1 MRISLRVCRRFA
13 GASSGDRAALV
24 QRRAVGYGSVFTSN
38 EQLMQISDPSPL
50 PPRKAVVKSP
60 HGVVAAQSRVA
71 AAAGA
76 GVLAAGGNAVDAAVA
91 AGFAAGVV
99 EPWMNGLGGGGF
111 MVVAK
116 ADGSPPE
123 VVDFSMVAP
132 AALDPADYPLAG
144 GTAQALFAWPAVKE
158 DRNLKGYRSI
168 AVPGQVEGM
177 RLALERFGSIGWRQV
192 LEPAIALA
200 ERGLPLDWY
209 TTLSITVAAR
219 ELAEFPATGATYLP
233 GGLPPVPPAEGAGY
247 LPLGNLARTLRR
259 LAEVGARDFYEGE
272 LAAALVRD
280 LERGGS
286 RLSAADLRDYRARIV
301 PALNIAYRDASVAA
315 VPGLSGGPTLADVLG
330 QLTASLRDT
339 KLAAGPSATAYAAYA
354 AAFERAYAARLE
366 RLGEGAPAPSCTT
379 HLSVVDR
386 HGNMVALTQT
396 LLSRFGSKV
405 VLPETGILMNNGIL
419 WFDPLPGRPNSIAPG
434 RRPLANMCPVIVR
447 RDGVPW
453 FALGA
458 SGGRRIMPAVAQVLS
473 FLVDYGMT
481 LEEAFHQPRLDVSGE
496 GRAIL
501 DIRLPAAV
509 ESAVAA
515 LMPVLREPASVYPVQ
530 FACPSAA
537 LRDPATG
544 LHHGMGEIASPWAGA
559 IAEST

>member
-1 MRISLRVCRRFA
+1 
-13 GASSGDRAALV
+13 
-24 QRRAVGYGSVFTSN
+24 
-38 EQLMQISDPSPL
+38 
-50 PPRKAVVKSP
+50 
-60 HGVVAAQSRVA
+60 VVAAQSRLA
-71 AAAGA
+71 AAVGA
-76 GVLAAGGNAVDAAVA
+76 RVLAAGGNAVDAAVA
-91 AGFAAGVV
+91 TGFATGVV

-111 MVVAK
+111 MVVAN
-116 ADGSPPE
+116 ADGSPPQ
-123 VVDFSMVAP
+123 VVDFSMVSP

-158 DRNLKGYRSI
+158 DRNLKGYHSI

-177 RLALERFGSIGWRQV
+177 RLALEQFGTMSWRRV
-192 LEPAIALA
+192 LEPAIEWA

-209 TTLSITVAAR
+209 STLSIAVGAR
-219 ELAEFPATGATYLP
+219 ELVEFPTTRTIYLP
-233 GGLPPVPPAEGAGY
+233 GGLPPVPPVEGADY

-259 LAEVGARDFYEGE
+259 LAEAGARDFYEGDV
-272 LAAALVRD
+272 AAALLRD
-280 LERGGS
+280 LAKGGS
-286 RLSAADLRDYRARIV
+286 RLSAADLRSYRATIG
-301 PALNIAYRDASVAA
+301 PALDISYRGVAVAA

-330 QLTASLRDT
+330 RLMTSLRDT
-339 KLAAGPSATAYAAYA
+339 KLAAGPSAAAYAAYA
-354 AAFERAYAARLE
+354 DAFAQAYAARLE
-366 RLGEGAPAPSCTT
+366 RLGGGAPAPSCTT

-419 WFDPLPGRPNSIAPG
+419 WFDPQPGRPNSIAPG
-434 RRPLANMCPVIVR
+434 RRPLANMCPAVVR
-447 RDGVPW
+447 RDGAPW

-481 LEEAFHQPRLDVSGE
+481 LDEAFHQPRLDVSGE

-501 DIRLPAAV
+501 DDRLPAEV
-509 ESAVAA
+509 ERAVAA
-515 LMPVLREPASVYPVQ
+515 LMPVLREPTSVYPVQ
-530 FACPSAA
+530 FACPSAV

-559 IAEST
+559 VAETG

>member
-1 MRISLRVCRRFA
+1 MPISQPA
-13 GASSGDRAALV
+13 
-24 QRRAVGYGSVFTSN
+24 
-38 EQLMQISDPSPL
+38 PL

-60 HGVVAAQSRVA
+60 HGVVAAQSRLA
-71 AAAGA
+71 AAVGA

-91 AGFAAGVV
+91 TGFATGVV

-111 MVVAK
+111 MVVAE
-116 ADGSPPE
+116 ADGSPPQ
-123 VVDFSMVAP
+123 VVDFSMIAP

-158 DRNLKGYRSI
+158 DRNLKGYHSI
-168 AVPGQVEGM
+168 AVPGQIDGM
-177 RLALERFGSIGWRQV
+177 RLALERFGTIGWRQA

-209 TTLSITVAAR
+209 TTLSTTVAAR
-219 ELAEFPATGATYLP
+219 ELAEFPATRTIYLP
-233 GGLPPVPPAEGAGY
+233 GGLPPVPPVEGAGY

-259 LAEVGARDFYEGE
+259 LAEAGARDFYEGDV
-272 LAAALVRD
+272 AAAVLRD
-280 LERGGS
+280 LEKSGS
-286 RLSAADLRDYRARIV
+286 RLSAADLRTYRATIL
-301 PALNIAYRDASVAA
+301 PALEISYRGVDVAA

-330 QLTASLRDT
+330 RLATSLCDT
-339 KLAAGPSATAYAAYA
+339 KLAAGSSAATYAAYA
-354 AAFERAYAARLE
+354 DAFGRAYATRLE
-366 RLGEGAPAPSCTT
+366 RLGEGAPVPSCTT

-386 HGNMVALTQT
+386 RGNMAALTQT

-419 WFDPLPGRPNSIAPG
+419 WFDPRPGRPNSIAPG

-447 RDGVPW
+447 RDGAPW
-453 FALGA
+453 LALGA

-496 GRAIL
+496 GRAVL
-501 DIRLPAAV
+501 DARLPAEV
-509 ESAVAA
+509 ERAVAA
-515 LMPVLREPASVYPVQ
+515 LMPVVREPVSIYPVQ
-530 FACPSAA
+530 FACPSAV

-544 LHHGMGEIASPWAGA
+544 LHYGMGEIASPWAGA
-559 IAEST
+559 VAETG

>member
-1 MRISLRVCRRFA
+1 MEDSPEVLMPI
-13 GASSGDRAALV
+13 AAP
-24 QRRAVGYGSVFTSN
+24 A
-38 EQLMQISDPSPL
+38 PL

-60 HGVVAAQSRVA
+60 HGVVAAQSRLA

-76 GVLAAGGNAVDAAVA
+76 SLLAAGGNAVDAAVA
-91 AGFAAGVV
+91 TGFAAGVV

-116 ADGSPPE
+116 ADGSPPQ
-123 VVDFSMVAP
+123 VVDFAMVAP
-132 AALDPADYPLAG
+132 AALDPADYPLAN
-144 GTAQALFAWPAVKE
+144 GTAQALFGWPAVTE
-158 DRNLKGYRSI
+158 DRNLKGYPSI
-168 AVPGQVEGM
+168 AIPGQVEGM
-177 RLALERFGSIGWRQV
+177 RVALERFGSVSWRQA
-192 LEPAIALA
+192 LSPAIELA

-209 TTLSITVAAR
+209 TTLSIAVEAP
-219 ELAEFPATGATYLP
+219 ELAEFPAARAVYLP
-233 GGLPPVPPAEGAGY
+233 GGLPPVPPEEGAGH

-259 LAEVGARDFYEGE
+259 LAEAGARDFYEGE
-272 LAAALVRD
+272 VATAMLRD
-280 LERGGS
+280 LGKGGS
-286 RLSAADLRDYRARIV
+286 RLSAADLCNYRATIV
-301 PALNIAYRDASVAA
+301 PALDIGYRGVSVAA

-330 QLTASLRDT
+330 RLGRSLQDT
-339 KLAAGPSATAYAAYA
+339 KLAAGPSAAAYAAYA
-354 AAFERAYAARLE
+354 DAFAQAYAARLE

-386 HGNMVALTQT
+386 QGTMVALTQT

-405 VLPETGILMNNGIL
+405 VLPETGVLMNNGIL
-419 WFDPLPGRPNSIAPG
+419 WFDPRPGRPNSIAPG
-434 RRPLANMCPVIVR
+434 RRPLANMCPVVVR
-447 RDGVPW
+447 RDAAPW

-501 DIRLPAAV
+501 DVRLPAEV

-515 LMPVLREPASVYPVQ
+515 RMPVLREPTSVYPAQ
-530 FACPSAA
+530 FACPSAV
-537 LRDPATG
+537 LRHPATG
-544 LHHGMGEIASPWAGA
+544 LQHGMSEIASPWAGA
-559 IAEST
+559 VAETG

>member
-1 MRISLRVCRRFA
+1 
-13 GASSGDRAALV
+13 
-24 QRRAVGYGSVFTSN
+24 
-38 EQLMQISDPSPL
+38 MQIPGPAPL

-60 HGVVAAQSRVA
+60 YGIVAAQSLLA
-71 AAAGA
+71 AAVGA
-76 GVLAAGGNAVDAAVA
+76 RILAAGGNAVDAAVA
-91 AGFAAGVV
+91 TGFAAGVV

-123 VVDFSMVAP
+123 VVDFAMIAS

-144 GTAQALFAWPAVKE
+144 GTTQALFSWPTVKE
-158 DRNLKGYRSI
+158 DRNLKGYHSI
-168 AVPGQVEGM
+168 TVPGQVDGM
-177 RLALERFGSIGWRQV
+177 RLALERFGSIGWRQA

-209 TTLSITVAAR
+209 TTLSITVAAGG
-219 ELAEFPATGATYLP
+219 LAEFAAARAIYLP
-233 GGLPPVPPAEGAGY
+233 GGLPPVPPDEGAGH
-247 LPLGNLARTLRR
+247 LSLGNLAPTLRR
-259 LAEVGARDFYEGE
+259 LAEAGGRDFYEGKV
-272 LAAALVRD
+272 AAALVRD

-286 RLSAADLRDYRARIV
+286 RLSAADLRNYRARIV
-301 PALNIAYRDASVAA
+301 PALDIGYRGVSVAA
-315 VPGLSGGPTLADVLG
+315 VPGLSGGPTLADVLER
-330 QLTASLRDT
+330 LTAPLRDL
-339 KLAAGPSATAYAAYA
+339 KLAAGPGPAAYAAYA
-354 AAFERAYAARLE
+354 DAFARGYATRLE
-366 RLGEGAPAPSCTT
+366 RLGEGGPAPSCTT

-447 RDGVPW
+447 RDRAPW

-501 DIRLPAAV
+501 DVRLSADV
-509 ESAVAA
+509 ERAVAA
-515 LMPVLREPASVYPVQ
+515 LMPVTREPTSVYPAQ
-530 FACPSAA
+530 FACPSAV
-537 LRDPATG
+537 LCDPVTG
-544 LHHGMGEIASPWAGA
+544 LHHGMSEIASPWAGA
-559 IAEST
+559 VAESG

>member
-1 MRISLRVCRRFA
+1 MRIPEPA
-13 GASSGDRAALV
+13 
-24 QRRAVGYGSVFTSN
+24 
-38 EQLMQISDPSPL
+38 PL
-50 PPRKAVVKSP
+50 PPRKSAVISP
-60 HGVVAAQSRVA
+60 RGVVAAQSRLA

-76 GVLAAGGNAVDAAVA
+76 SVLAAGGNAVDAAVA
-91 AGFAAGVV
+91 TGFATGVV

-116 ADGSPPE
+116 ADGSPPQ
-123 VVDFSMVAP
+123 VVDFAMVAP

-144 GTAQALFAWPAVKE
+144 ATAQALFSWPSVKE
-158 DRNLKGYRSI
+158 DRNLKGYHSI
-168 AVPGQVEGM
+168 AVPGQVDGM
-177 RLALERFGSIGWRQV
+177 RLALERFGSIGWRQA

-209 TTLSITVAAR
+209 ATLSITVAAR
-219 ELAEFPATGATYLP
+219 ELSEFATARMVYLP
-233 GGLPPVPPAEGAGY
+233 DGLPPVPPVEGAGH
-247 LPLGNLARTLRR
+247 LPLGSLARTLRR
-259 LAEVGARDFYEGE
+259 LAEAGARDFYEGE
-272 LAAALVRD
+272 VAAALLRD
-280 LERGGS
+280 LEKGGS
-286 RLSAADLRDYRARIV
+286 RISATDLRGYRASVV
-301 PALNIAYRDASVAA
+301 PALDVAYRGFGVAA

-330 QLTASLRDT
+330 RLTASLHDT
-339 KLAAGPSATAYAAYA
+339 KLAAGPSPAAYAAYA
-354 AAFERAYAARLE
+354 EAFAAAYATRLE
-366 RLGEGAPAPSCTT
+366 RLGEAAPAPTCTT

-386 HGNMVALTQT
+386 HGNMTALTQT

-419 WFDPLPGRPNSIAPG
+419 WFDPRPGRPNSIAPG

-447 RDGVPW
+447 RDGTPW

-473 FLVDYGMT
+473 LLVDYGMT

-501 DIRLPAAV
+501 DERLPAEV
-509 ESAVAA
+509 ERAVAA
-515 LMPVLREPASVYPVQ
+515 LMPVLREPTSVYPVQ
-530 FACPSAA
+530 FACPSAV

-559 IAEST
+559 IAETG

>member
-1 MRISLRVCRRFA
+1 MPIL
-13 GASSGDRAALV
+13 
-24 QRRAVGYGSVFTSN
+24 QP
-38 EQLMQISDPSPL
+38 EPL

-60 HGVVAAQSRVA
+60 YGVVAAQSRLA
-71 AAAGA
+71 AAVGT
-76 GVLAAGGNAVDAAVA
+76 GILAAGGNAVDAAVA

-123 VVDFSMVAP
+123 VVDFSMIAP

-144 GTAQALFAWPAVKE
+144 GTTQALFAWPTVKE
-158 DRNLKGYRSI
+158 DRNLKGYHSI

-177 RLALERFGSIGWRQV
+177 RLALERFGSIGWRQA

-209 TTLSITVAAR
+209 TTLSINVAAR
-219 ELAEFPATGATYLP
+219 ELAEFPAAGAVYLP
-233 GGLPPVPPAEGAGY
+233 GGLPPVPPVEGAGY
-247 LPLGNLARTLRR
+247 LPLGHLARTLRR
-259 LAEVGARDFYEGE
+259 LAEAGARDFYEGGV
-272 LAAALVRD
+272 AVALIRD

-286 RLSAADLRDYRARIV
+286 RLSAADLRGYHARIV
-301 PALNIAYRDASVAA
+301 PALEIAYRGVNVAA
-315 VPGLSGGPTLADVLG
+315 VPGLSGGPTLADVIG

-339 KLAAGPSATAYAAYA
+339 QLAAGPGAAAYVAYAK
-354 AAFERAYAARLE
+354 AFARAYAARLE
-366 RLGEGAPAPSCTT
+366 SLGEGAAAPSCTT

-405 VLPETGILMNNGIL
+405 MLPETGVLMNNGIL

-447 RDGVPW
+447 RDRAPW

-458 SGGRRIMPAVAQVLS
+458 SGGRRIMPAVAQILS

-501 DIRLPAAV
+501 DVRLPAEV
-509 ESAVAA
+509 GRAVAA

-530 FACPSAA
+530 FACPSAV

-544 LHHGMGEIASPWAGA
+544 LQHGMGEIASPWAGA
-559 IAEST
+559 VAEPG

>member
-1 MRISLRVCRRFA
+1 
-13 GASSGDRAALV
+13 
-24 QRRAVGYGSVFTSN
+24 
-38 EQLMQISDPSPL
+38 MQIPDPAPL

-60 HGVVAAQSRVA
+60 HGIVAAQSRLA
-71 AAAGA
+71 AAVGA

-91 AGFAAGVV
+91 TGFAAGVV
-99 EPWMNGLGGGGF
+99 EPWMNGFGGGGF

-123 VVDFSMVAP
+123 VVDFSMIAP
-132 AALDPADYPLAG
+132 AALDPGDYPLAG
-144 GTAQALFAWPAVKE
+144 GMAQALFAWPAVKD
-158 DRNLKGYRSI
+158 DRNLKGYHSI

-177 RLALERFGSIGWRQV
+177 RLALERFGSIGWRQA

-209 TTLSITVAAR
+209 ATLSITVAAR
-219 ELAEFPATGATYLP
+219 ELTEFPATRTVYLP
-233 GGLPPVPPAEGAGY
+233 GGLPPLPPAEGVGH
-247 LPLGNLARTLRR
+247 LPLGNLGRTLRR
-259 LAEVGARDFYEGE
+259 LAEAGGRDFYEGE
-272 LAAALVRD
+272 VAAALLRD
-280 LERGGS
+280 LEKGGS
-286 RLSAADLRDYRARIV
+286 RLSAADLRNYRATIG
-301 PALNIAYRDASVAA
+301 PALDIAYRGINVAA
-315 VPGLSGGPTLADVLG
+315 VPGLSAGPTLADVLRR
-330 QLTASLRDT
+330 LTASLRNT
-339 KLAAGPSATAYAAYA
+339 KLTAGPSPASYAGYA
-354 AAFERAYAARLE
+354 EAFAQAYAARLE
-366 RLGEGAPAPSCTT
+366 RLGAGAPAPSCTT

-386 HGNMVALTQT
+386 HGNMAALTQT

-419 WFDPLPGRPNSIAPG
+419 WFDPRPGRPNSIAPG

-447 RDGVPW
+447 RDGAPW

-496 GRAIL
+496 DRAVL
-501 DIRLPAAV
+501 DVRMPADV
-509 ESAVAA
+509 ERAVAV
-515 LMPVLREPASVYPVQ
+515 LMPVTREPTSVYPVQ
-530 FACPSAA
+530 FACPSAV

-544 LHHGMGEIASPWAGA
+544 LHYGMGEIASPWAGA
-559 IAEST
+559 VAETG

>member
-1 MRISLRVCRRFA
+1 
-13 GASSGDRAALV
+13 
-24 QRRAVGYGSVFTSN
+24 
-38 EQLMQISDPSPL
+38 
-50 PPRKAVVKSP
+50 
-60 HGVVAAQSRVA
+60 
-71 AAAGA
+71 
-76 GVLAAGGNAVDAAVA
+76 
-91 AGFAAGVV
+91 
-99 EPWMNGLGGGGF
+99 
-111 MVVAK
+111 MVVAN
-116 ADGSPPE
+116 ADGSPPH
-123 VVDFSMVAP
+123 VVDFSMIAP

-158 DRNLKGYRSI
+158 DRNLKGYHSI

-177 RLALERFGSIGWRQV
+177 RLALERFGSIGWRQA
-192 LEPAIALA
+192 LEPAVALA

-209 TTLSITVAAR
+209 TTLNVTVAAR
-219 ELAEFPATGATYLP
+219 ELAEFPATRAIYLP
-233 GGLPPVPPAEGAGY
+233 GGLPPVPPVEGAGY
-247 LPLGNLARTLRR
+247 LPLGNLPRTLRR

-272 LAAALVRD
+272 VAAALLRD
-280 LERGGS
+280 LKSGGS
-286 RLSAADLRDYRARIV
+286 RLSAADLCGYRAAIV
-301 PALNIAYRDASVAA
+301 PALDIAYRGVNVAA

-330 QLTASLRDT
+330 RLTASLRDS
-339 KLAAGPSATAYAAYA
+339 KLAAGPSTTAYAAYA
-354 AAFERAYAARLE
+354 EAFERSYAARLE

-386 HGNMVALTQT
+386 RGNMVALTQT

-419 WFDPLPGRPNSIAPG
+419 WFDPRPGRPNSIAPG

-447 RDGVPW
+447 RDGAPW

-496 GRAIL
+496 GRAVL
-501 DIRLPAAV
+501 DDRLPGEV
-509 ESAVAA
+509 CHAVAA
-515 LMPVLREPASVYPVQ
+515 LMPVMREPVSVYPVQ
-530 FACPSAA
+530 FACPSAV

-559 IAEST
+559 SAETS

>member
-1 MRISLRVCRRFA
+1 
-13 GASSGDRAALV
+13 
-24 QRRAVGYGSVFTSN
+24 
-38 EQLMQISDPSPL
+38 MQTSDPSPL

-76 GVLAAGGNAVDAAVA
+76 AVLAGGGNAVDAAVA

-116 ADGSPPE
+116 ADGSSPE

-158 DRNLKGYRSI
+158 DRNLKGYHSI
-168 AVPGQVEGM
+168 AVPGQVDGM
-177 RLALERFGSIGWRQV
+177 RLALERFGSIGWPQA
-192 LEPAIALA
+192 LEPAITLA

-209 TTLSITVAAR
+209 TTLSITVAAG
-219 ELAEFPATGATYLP
+219 ELAEFPPTGATYLP
-233 GGLPPVPPAEGAGY
+233 DGLPPVPPAEGAGY

-259 LAEVGARDFYEGE
+259 LAEAGARDFYEGD
-272 LAAALVRD
+272 LAAALIRD

-286 RLSAADLRDYRARIV
+286 RLSASDLRDYRARIV
-301 PALNIAYRDASVAA
+301 PALDIAYRDASVAA

-339 KLAAGPSATAYAAYA
+339 RLAAGPSAAAYAAYA

-366 RLGEGAPAPSCTT
+366 RLGAGAPAPSCTT

-386 HGNMVALTQT
+386 QGNMVALTQT

-405 VLPETGILMNNGIL
+405 MLPETGILMNYGIL
-419 WFDPLPGRPNSIAPG
+419 WFDPLPGRPNSMAPG

-447 RDGVPW
+447 RDGAPW

-501 DIRLPAAV
+501 DVRLPAEV
-509 ESAVAA
+509 ERAVAA
-515 LMPVLREPASVYPVQ
+515 LMPVLREPTSVYPAQ
-530 FACPSAA
+530 FACPSAV

>member
-1 MRISLRVCRRFA
+1 
-13 GASSGDRAALV
+13 
-24 QRRAVGYGSVFTSN
+24 
-38 EQLMQISDPSPL
+38 MQISDPSPL

-60 HGVVAAQSRVA
+60 HGVVAAQSRLA

-76 GVLAAGGNAVDAAVA
+76 RILAAGGNAIDAAVA
-91 AGFAAGVV
+91 TGFATGVV

-123 VVDFSMVAP
+123 VVDFSMIAP

-158 DRNLKGYRSI
+158 DRNLKGYHSI
-168 AVPGQVEGM
+168 AVPGQVDGM
-177 RLALERFGSIGWRQV
+177 RLALERFGSIGWRQA

-209 TTLSITVAAR
+209 TTLSITVAAC
-219 ELAEFPATGATYLP
+219 ELAEFPATRTIYLP
-233 GGLPPVPPAEGAGY
+233 GGLPPVPPVEGAGY
-247 LPLGNLARTLRR
+247 LLLGNLARTLRR
-259 LAEVGARDFYEGE
+259 LAEAGARDFYEGE
-272 LAAALVRD
+272 VAAALLRD
-280 LERGGS
+280 LEKGGS
-286 RLSAADLRDYRARIV
+286 RLSAADLRGYRATIV
-301 PALNIAYRDASVAA
+301 PALEVPYRGMRVAA

-330 QLTASLRDT
+330 RLTTSLRDS
-339 KLAAGPSATAYAAYA
+339 KLAAGPSAAAYAAYA
-354 AAFERAYAARLE
+354 EAFAQAYAARLE

-386 HGNMVALTQT
+386 HGNMAALTQT

-405 VLPETGILMNNGIL
+405 VLPGTGILMNNGIL
-419 WFDPLPGRPNSIAPG
+419 WFDPRPGRPNSIAPG

-447 RDGVPW
+447 RDRAPW

-501 DIRLPAAV
+501 DDRLPAEV
-509 ESAVAA
+509 ERAVAA
-515 LMPVLREPASVYPVQ
+515 LMPAMREPTSVYPVQ
-530 FACPSAA
+530 FACPSAV
-537 LRDPATG
+537 LRDPGTG
-544 LHHGMGEIASPWAGA
+544 LNHGMAEIASPWAGA
-559 IAEST
+559 IAETG

>member
-1 MRISLRVCRRFA
+1 MPIL
-13 GASSGDRAALV
+13 
-24 QRRAVGYGSVFTSN
+24 
-38 EQLMQISDPSPL
+38 DPAPL

-60 HGVVAAQSRVA
+60 HGIVAAQSRLA

-91 AGFAAGVV
+91 TGFATGVV

-116 ADGSPPE
+116 ADGSPPQ
-123 VVDFSMVAP
+123 VVDFAMVAP

-144 GTAQALFAWPAVKE
+144 GTAQALFSWPAVKE
-158 DRNLKGYRSI
+158 DRNLKGYHSI

-177 RLALERFGSIGWRQV
+177 RLALERFGTIGWQQA
-192 LEPAIALA
+192 LAPAIALA

-209 TTLSITVAAR
+209 GTLSIAVGAR
-219 ELAEFPATGATYLP
+219 ELAEFPTAAAVYLP
-233 GGLPPVPPAEGAGY
+233 DGLPPVPPVEGKGY

-259 LAEVGARDFYEGE
+259 LAEAGARDFYEGDV
-272 LAAALVRD
+272 AAALLRD
-280 LERGGS
+280 LQKGGN
-286 RLSAADLRDYRARIV
+286 RISAADLRDYRAQVV
-301 PALNIAYRDASVAA
+301 PALDIRYRGVEVAA
-315 VPGLSGGPTLADVLG
+315 APGLSGGPTLADVLG
-330 QLTASLRDT
+330 RLPSSLRDAT
-339 KLAAGPSATAYAAYA
+339 LAAGPSAAAYAAYA
-354 AAFERAYAARLE
+354 DAFARAYAVRLE
-366 RLGEGAPAPSCTT
+366 RLGAGAPAPSCTT

-419 WFDPLPGRPNSIAPG
+419 WFDPRPGRPNSIAPG
-434 RRPLANMCPVIVR
+434 RRPLANMCPVVVR
-447 RDGVPW
+447 RDGAPW

-458 SGGRRIMPAVAQVLS
+458 SGGRRIMPAVAQILS

-501 DIRLPAAV
+501 DDRLPV
-509 ESAVAA
+509 EVERAVAA
-515 LMPVLREPASVYPVQ
+515 LMPVLREPTSVYPVQ
-530 FACPSAA
+530 FACPSAV

-559 IAEST
+559 VAETG

>member
-1 MRISLRVCRRFA
+1 
-13 GASSGDRAALV
+13 
-24 QRRAVGYGSVFTSN
+24 
-38 EQLMQISDPSPL
+38 MQVSDPVPL
-50 PPRKAVVKSP
+50 APRKAVVKSA
-60 HGVVAAQSRVA
+60 HGVVAAQSRLA
-71 AAAGA
+71 AAVGA
-76 GVLAAGGNAVDAAVA
+76 RILAAGGNAVDAAVA
-91 AGFAAGVV
+91 TGFATGVA

-123 VVDFSMVAP
+123 VVDFSMIAP

-144 GTAQALFAWPAVKE
+144 GTAQALFSWPAVKE
-158 DRNLKGYRSI
+158 DRNLKGYHSI

-177 RLALERFGSIGWRQV
+177 QLALGRFGSIGWREA
-192 LEPAIALA
+192 LEPALALA

-219 ELAEFPATGATYLP
+219 ELAEFPATRTIYLP
-233 GGLPPVPPAEGAGY
+233 GGLPPVPAVEGRAY
-247 LPLGNLARTLRR
+247 LPLGPLAHTLRR
-259 LAEVGARDFYEGE
+259 LAEAGARDFYEGE
-272 LAAALVRD
+272 TAAALLRD
-280 LERGGS
+280 LEKGGS
-286 RLSAADLRDYRARIV
+286 RLSAADLRSYRATV
-301 PALNIAYRDASVAA
+301 EPALEIPYRGVSVAA

-330 QLTASLRDT
+330 QLMTSLRDT
-339 KLAAGPSATAYAAYA
+339 KLAAGPSAAAYAAYA
-354 AAFERAYAARLE
+354 EAFARAYAARLD

-386 HGNMVALTQT
+386 RGNMAALTQT

-419 WFDPLPGRPNSIAPG
+419 WFDPRPGRPNSIAPG

-447 RDGVPW
+447 RDRAPW

-501 DIRLPAAV
+501 DDRLPAEV
-509 ESAVAA
+509 ERAVAA
-515 LMPVLREPASVYPVQ
+515 LMPVIREPVSIYPVQ
-530 FACPSAA
+530 FACPSAV

-544 LHHGMGEIASPWAGA
+544 LQHGMGEIASPWAGA
-559 IAEST
+559 IAETG